1 MKKEILSVIV
11 PVYNAAKYLDK
22 CIRSILNQTYKN
34 LDVILVDDGSADNS
48 GEICDGFAKSD
59 GRVRVY
65 HTENHGIITARKYG
79 VDQAE
84 GKFITFVDSD
94 DWIEAD
100 MYWHMLKVC
109 SKYEPDIIASGI
121 IYDAAEF
128 KTVEYDLIAEG
139 IYDRE
144 HIEREIIPVM
154 MYDMRRSRRAVTS
167 SACNKIIRKDLWSEA
182 SSRVDRKITY
192 GEDAAIVYL
201 CLAKSERAVFI
212 NSAWYH
218 YCVNSNSMVHSF
230 DTNSFKKIKYFVD
243 YMGETYRKLGI
254 WVQMEPQL
262 KEYTKYFLFPAIESV
277 YGIKLGESVYL
288 FPYELVKAN
297 SQIVIYGAGKVGK
310 AYMTNL
316 VKTNYAK
323 VIAWV
328 DKAYDNFSNLREQV
342 QSPEVLSGLFFDYIV
357 IAIEKENTVLEIE
370 KDLIS
375 MGVSKNKIIW
385 KKPESIKPAEEDI
398 GWNEKD
404 R

>member
-11 PVYNAAKYLDK
+11 PIYNTSEYLDK

-34 LDVILVDDGSADNS
+34 LDIILVDDGSSDNS
-48 GEICDGFAKSD
+48 GKICDGFAKAD
-59 GRVRVY
+59 RRVRVY
-65 HTENHGIITARKYG
+65 HTENHGIIAARKYG
-79 VDQAE
+79 VDKAE

-100 MYWHMLKVC
+100 MYWRMLEVG

-121 IYDAAEF
+121 IYDSAEF
-128 KTVEYDLIAEG
+128 KSSEYDLIVEG

-144 HIEREIIPVM
+144 RIEREIIPVM

-167 SACNKIIRKDLWSEA
+167 AVWNKIIRKDLWNEA
-182 SSRVDRKITY
+182 SAGVNSKITY

-212 NSAWYH
+212 NNAWYH
-218 YCVNSNSMVHSF
+218 YCTNSNSMVHSF
-230 DTNSFKKIKYFVD
+230 DINSFEKIKYFVD
-243 YMGETYRKLGI
+243 YMGETYKKLGI
-254 WVQMEPQL
+254 WAQMEPQL

-310 AYMTNL
+310 AYMSNL

-328 DKAYDNFSNLREQV
+328 DKAYDIFLDLREQV
-342 QSPEVLSGLFFDYIV
+342 QSPEVLLGLLFDYIV
-357 IAIEKENTVLEIE
+357 IAIENEDIVLGIE

-375 MGVSKNKIIW
+375 MGISKNKIIW
-385 KKPESIKPAEEDI
+385 KKPESIKPEEDI
-398 GWNEKD
+398 E
-404 R
+404 